1 VFDLG
6 KFLFFGR
13 VLLIWFLDCCNWKIN
28 TKYNIKTVSSPVQ
41 VIVISF
47 TGYLSIKFN
56 INIIAHI
63 LKLANGLLF
72 QKIR

>member
-1 VFDLG
+1 
-6 KFLFFGR
+6 
-13 VLLIWFLDCCNWKIN
+13 
-28 TKYNIKTVSSPVQ
+28 VSSPVQ

-56 INIIAHI
+56 INITAHI